1 MAPPITV
8 ASEQKATTWVPS
20 TLPTAASMPLPSS
33 AVISSRVPSSK
44 NAASRLFG
52 FRGSCSRGSLTFF
65 GGAAGAAGAWV
76 MRCCLSDG
84 GEGDGD
90 VGAAEAER
98 VVEGHE
104 VAGRQVTRLGGD
116 VEVDGRVLV
125 VEVDRRRHDPV
136 VYGEHG
142 RQRLEGAG
150 PTEQVAGH
158 RLGAGD
164 HDVGGGLSER
174 RVDHQALGDV
184 ALRGRRRVRVDVLDV
199 LGGEVAL

>member
-8 ASEQKATTWVPS
+8 ASEQKATTCVPS
-20 TLPTAASMPLPSS
+20 TLPTAASMPPPSS
-33 AVISSRVPSSK
+33 AVISSRPPSSK
-44 NAASRLFG
+44 TAASRLFG
-52 FRGSCSRGSLTFF
+52 FRGSCSRGTLTFF
-65 GGAAGAAGAWV
+65 GGAAGASGAAGAWV

-104 VAGRQVTRLGGD
+104 VARRQVTRLGGD

-125 VEVDRRRHDPV
+125 VEVDRRRHDPA

-164 HDVGGGLSER
+164 HDVGGGLAER

-184 ALRGRRRVRVDVLDV
+184 ALRSR
-199 LGGEVAL
+199 